1 LANVVVGVTG
11 GIAAYK
17 SAALVRLFSEAGHSV
32 QVVATVN
39 ATRFIGTTTLE
50 ALSHNKVQIVDPD
63 LFTDVES
70 VKHVALAKSAHLI
83 VVAPATASFLAKVT
97 AGIADD
103 LLTTTVLTA
112 SCPVILAPA
121 MHTEMWENPAT
132 QQNISTLRDRGV
144 HIVDP
149 GVGRL
154 TGEDTGVGRL
164 AEPESILATA
174 SALLGEQKLEGVR
187 VLVTTGGTRERIDP
201 ARFVGNFSSGKQGLA
216 FARAALEMGAS
227 VKVIAAN
234 VDQSLLQGINH
245 LNVVSAS
252 DLDTS
257 LNDAIGSFDLLVMAA
272 AVADFSP
279 SKVSDV
285 KIKRVVAGEKID
297 ISLTANPDIVAGL
310 AERSRSTG
318 SGAVILA
325 FAAESGD
332 DLEGLAKKKLQSK
345 KCDFVVANSISSG
358 EVFGSDQNSVL
369 LVSDGESARFSGS
382 KLEVARAVLDIVSS
396 KVIRSPRGVSK

>member
-1 LANVVVGVTG
+1 MANVVVGVTG

-17 SAALVRLFSEAGHSV
+17 SAALIRLLSEAGHSV

-70 VKHVALAKSAHLI
+70 VKHVALAKSADLI
-83 VVAPATASFLAKVT
+83 IVAPATASFLAKVA

-112 SCPVILAPA
+112 TCPVIIAPA

-132 QQNISTLRDRGV
+132 QHNIETLKSRGV

-164 AEPESILATA
+164 AEPEVILSAA
-174 SALLGEQKLEGVR
+174 STLLGERILAGVQ

-216 FARAALEMGAS
+216 FARAAIEMGAS

-234 VDQSLLQGINH
+234 VDESLLQGIEH
-245 LNVVSAS
+245 SNVVSAS
-252 DLDTS
+252 DLS
-257 LNDAIGSFDLLVMAA
+257 NSINAEIGSFDLLVMAA
-272 AVADFSP
+272 AVADYSP
-279 SKVSDV
+279 TIVSDV
-285 KIKRVVAGEKID
+285 KIKRAVRGENFQ
-297 ISLTANPDIVAGL
+297 ISLTANPDIVA
-310 AERSRSTG
+310 AVSEKSRG
-318 SGAVILA
+318 SGSSAVIVA

-332 DLEGLAKKKLQSK
+332 DLESLAM
-345 KCDFVVANSISSG
+345 N
-358 EVFGSDQNSVL
+358 
-369 LVSDGESARFSGS
+369 
-382 KLEVARAVLDIVSS
+382 
-396 KVIRSPRGVSK
+396 

>member
-1 LANVVVGVTG
+1 
-11 GIAAYK
+11 
-17 SAALVRLFSEAGHSV
+17 
-32 QVVATVN
+32 VVATVN

-63 LFTDVES
+63 LFTDVDS
-70 VKHVALAKSAHLI
+70 VKHVALAKSADLI

-112 SCPVILAPA
+112 TCPVIIAPA
-121 MHTEMWENPAT
+121 MHTEMWENAAT

-174 SALLGEQKLEGVR
+174 SALLGEKILDGVR

-234 VDQSLLQGINH
+234 VDKSLLQGMDH

-252 DLDTS
+252 DLLKS
-257 LNDAIGSFDLLVMAA
+257 VNDAMGSFDLLVMAA

-310 AERSRSTG
+310 AERRRSTG
-318 SGAVILA
+318 SGAVIVA

-369 LVSDGESARFSGS
+369 LVSDSESARFSGS

-396 KVIRSPRGVSK
+396 KVIRLPRGVSK

>member
-1 LANVVVGVTG
+1 
-11 GIAAYK
+11 
-17 SAALVRLFSEAGHSV
+17 
-32 QVVATVN
+32 
-39 ATRFIGTTTLE
+39 
-50 ALSHNKVQIVDPD
+50 
-63 LFTDVES
+63 
-70 VKHVALAKSAHLI
+70 
-83 VVAPATASFLAKVT
+83 
-97 AGIADD
+97 
-103 LLTTTVLTA
+103 
-112 SCPVILAPA
+112 
-121 MHTEMWENPAT
+121 
-132 QQNISTLRDRGV
+132 V

-154 TGEDTGVGRL
+154 TGDDTGVGRL

-234 VDQSLLQGINH
+234 VDKSLLQGMDH

-252 DLDTS
+252 DLEKS
-257 LNDAIGSFDLLVMAA
+257 VNDAMGSFDLLVMAA

>member
-234 VDQSLLQGINH
+234 VDKSLLQGMDH

-252 DLDTS
+252 DLEKS
-257 LNDAIGSFDLLVMAA
+257 VNDAMGSFDLLVMAA

-369 LVSDGESARFSGS
+369 LVSDSESARFSGS

>member
-63 LFTDVES
+63 LFTDVDS
-70 VKHVALAKSAHLI
+70 VKHVALAKSADLI

-112 SCPVILAPA
+112 TCPVIIAPA
-121 MHTEMWENPAT
+121 MHTEMWENAAT

-174 SALLGEQKLEGVR
+174 SALLGEKILDGVR

-234 VDQSLLQGINH
+234 VDKSLLQGMDH

-252 DLDTS
+252 DLLKS
-257 LNDAIGSFDLLVMAA
+257 VNDAMGSFDLLVMAA

-310 AERSRSTG
+310 AERRRSTG
-318 SGAVILA
+318 SGAVIVA

-369 LVSDGESARFSGS
+369 LVSDSESARFSGS

-396 KVIRSPRGVSK
+396 KVIRLPRGVSK

>member
-1 LANVVVGVTG
+1 MANVVVGVTG

-63 LFTDVES
+63 LFTDVDS
-70 VKHVALAKSAHLI
+70 VKHVALAKSADLI

-112 SCPVILAPA
+112 TCPVIIAPA
-121 MHTEMWENPAT
+121 MHTEMWENAAT

-174 SALLGEQKLEGVR
+174 SALLGEKILDGVR

-234 VDQSLLQGINH
+234 VDKSLLQGMDH

-252 DLDTS
+252 DLLKS
-257 LNDAIGSFDLLVMAA
+257 VNDAMGSFDLLVMAA

-310 AERSRSTG
+310 AERRRSTG
-318 SGAVILA
+318 SGAVIVA